1 MTHNRP
7 KPWGRTDNWVSRGIV
22 LSTVTQIKLHEAV
35 QVNHDRLDALYGE
48 MDPTNAEDVVCR
60 AMEELALRLAHC
72 DRLYRKGEL
81 DDLRR
86 AAKSMIAIADQI
98 GMDVLAHVASDVVR
112 CAKARDQVA
121 LAATLGRL
129 MRTGEGSLSA
139 IWDLQ
144 NITL

>member
-1 MTHNRP
+1 M
-7 KPWGRTDNWVSRGIV
+7 
-22 LSTVTQIKLHEAV
+22 STVTQIQLHEAV
-35 QVNHDRLDALYGE
+35 QVNHDRLNALYGE
-48 MDPTNAEDVVCR
+48 MDPANAEDVVCR
-60 AMEELALRLAHC
+60 AMEELALRMAHC
-72 DRLYRKGEL
+72 DRLYRNGEL
-81 DDLRR
+81 EDLRR

-98 GMDVLAHVASDVVR
+98 GMDVLAAVAGDVVR